1 MLGQITVL
9 LMLRQMVRIV
19 TTALQS
25 VECLN
30 HEEEKTLE

>member
-1 MLGQITVL
+1 MLGQIAGI

-19 TTALQS
+19 TTAVQS